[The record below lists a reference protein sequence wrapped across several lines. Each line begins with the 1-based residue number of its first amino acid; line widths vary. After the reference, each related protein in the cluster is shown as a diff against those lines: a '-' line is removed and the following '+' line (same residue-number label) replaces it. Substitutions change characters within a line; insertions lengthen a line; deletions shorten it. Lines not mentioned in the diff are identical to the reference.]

1 LRRARAATL
10 TYRITRIGI
19 TWSGLSAAAAALARC
34 IAGISIRDPR
44 IPPATARLITRV
56 GIRGAGLPAPAAPP
70 ARLIAWVG
78 ICGFQRTTTARRAAA
93 IAGFI
98 ARIGIGFAAAARF
111 RARLVLAGQIRLSG
125 GG

>member
-1 LRRARAATL
+1 MRRARAATL

-19 TWSGLSAAAAALARC
+19 TWSSLPAAAAALARC
-34 IAGISIRDPR
+34 VTWIGVRHPCIA
-44 IPPATARLITRV
+44 PATARLITRV

-70 ARLIAWVG
+70 TRLIAWVG

-111 RARLVLAGQIRLSG
+111 RARLVLAGQIRLSRG
-125 GG
+125 G